1 MNVIV
6 VGCGRVGAELA
17 FRLYNRE
24 HQVIVIDQI
33 GAAFQNLQPEFRG
46 RTVEGEALNRDVL
59 LRAGIKQAD
68 GLAAVTNSDTLN
80 AVIGHVARTEFQVP
94 LVVVR
99 NYDPS
104 LRVMHEAFGFQIIS
118 SSSWGAQR
126 IEELLHSTEFR
137 TVYSAGNGEVEIYEF
152 TVPTAW
158 EGRMLE
164 ELLPTAD
171 CIPVALT
178 RAGQAILPAGEFKL
192 GKNDILS
199 LSATLDGIKEMRRR
213 LNAAKEV

>member
-6 VGCGRVGAELA
+6 IGCGRVGAELA
-17 FRLYNRE
+17 FRLYKRE
-24 HQVIVIDQI
+24 HKVIVVDQV
-33 GAAFQNLQPEFRG
+33 GAAFQNLHPEFRG

-59 LRAGIKQAD
+59 LRAGIEGAD

-80 AVIGHVARTEFQVP
+80 AVVGHIARTAFQVP

-104 LRVMHEAFGFQIIS
+104 LRVMHESFGYQIIS

-152 TVPTAW
+152 TIPADW
-158 EGRMLE
+158 EGRLLE
-164 ELLPTAD
+164 ELLPASG
-171 CIPVALT
+171 CVPVALT
-178 RAGQAILPAGEFKL
+178 RAGRAILPARDTEL

-199 LSATLDGIKEMRRR
+199 LGATLDGIKEIRHR
-213 LNAAKEV
+213 LNVLEEA

>member
-1 MNVIV
+1 VNIIVI
-6 VGCGRVGAELA
+6 GCGRVGAELA
-17 FRLYNRE
+17 FRLYKRE
-24 HQVIVIDQI
+24 HQVIVVDQV
-33 GAAFQNLQPEFRG
+33 GAAFQNLHPEFRG

-59 LRAGIKQAD
+59 LRAGIEQAD

-80 AVIGHVARTEFQVP
+80 AVVGHIARTTFQVP

-104 LRVMHEAFGFQIIS
+104 LRVMHEEFGFQIIS

-152 TVPTAW
+152 TIPAAW
-158 EGRMLE
+158 EGRVLE
-164 ELLPTAD
+164 ELLPSGG
-171 CIPVALT
+171 CVPVALT
-178 RAGQAILPAGEFKL
+178 RAGKAILPARDMEL
-192 GKNDILS
+192 AKNDILS
-199 LSATLDGIKEMRRR
+199 LSATLDGIKEIRHR
-213 LNAAKEV
+213 LNVLEEA